1 MNSLLIVVPVVI
13 SSVLA
18 FLLGRR
24 ADANRSPKR
33 AEKFILNYLAD
44 GKEHGAASMK
54 VDAADAGI
62 SGEPYTEACFN
73 LGANGSKR
81 VDGVN
86 RDGIPYVRLAAS
98 A

>member
-1 MNSLLIVVPVVI
+1 MNSLLVVVPVVI
-13 SSVLA
+13 ASALA

-24 ADANRSPKR
+24 AEANRSPKR

-44 GKEHGAASMK
+44 GAEHGAATMK
-54 VDAADAGI
+54 LDAADAGI

-73 LGANGSKR
+73 LGANGSSR
-81 VDGVN
+81 VEGITRDGV
-86 RDGIPYVRLAAS
+86 PYVRLAAN